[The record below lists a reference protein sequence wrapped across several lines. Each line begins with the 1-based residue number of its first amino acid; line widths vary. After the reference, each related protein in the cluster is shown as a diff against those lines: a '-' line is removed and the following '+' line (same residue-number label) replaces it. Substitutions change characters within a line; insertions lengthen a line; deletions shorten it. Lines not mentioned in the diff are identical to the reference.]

1 MRGSKRRK
9 PGFKVVAITFAPA
22 NGAEGLSK
30 LRQAVKLLLSA
41 NGERD
46 TDDVP
51 DDHHIVDSDERGKKR
66 MHP

>member
-1 MRGSKRRK
+1 VKGGKRLK
-9 PGFKVVAITFAPA
+9 PRLRVIAISFAPD
-22 NGAEGLSK
+22 GTDGLAK

-41 NGERD
+41 NGKRD